1 MFNASAFSQNLSPF
15 SQEFKTRLAEMASA
29 LATLQAQQTDMA
41 RMLRTQD
48 APDFVAKITGATI
61 NASVPIWTYNW
72 AEVEPANSIGTNTD
86 YATKTGGRTGTG
98 NAVNLLELGN
108 AAGLAYGF
116 SVAFSGGAW
125 KLTAAGFTNFIFHPV
140 PTNTIVR
147 MRTVYRATSG
157 TQRYEFSAPNRLD
170 GTC

>member
-1 MFNASAFSQNLSPF
+1 MFSASAFSQNLNPF
-15 SQEFKTRLAEMASA
+15 SQEFKTRMSELAGVV
-29 LATLQAQQTDMA
+29 ATMQAQQADMA

-61 NASVPIWTYNW
+61 SASVPIWTYNW
-72 AEVEPANSIGTNTD
+72 TEVEPANSIGTNTD

-116 SVAFSGGAW
+116 SVAFSGGQW
-125 KLTAAGFTNFIFHPV
+125 KLTAAGFTNFIFYPV
-140 PTNTIVR
+140 PANTIVR

-157 TQRYEFSAPNRLD
+157 TQRYEFSAPNRID